1 MNILLVY
8 PEKENNTRS
17 LLYNLGLNL
26 RRKNTDPLELV
37 EISIELPIPWKRK
50 LVDLNQK
57 KLKKKDI
64 LWADLIIVKASENQI
79 KSATDVATLCNSFQ
93 KKIIVQSDL
102 NEAPVWSTKNTPH
115 PNFNEALKELIDDK
129 TLASFLDTGF
139 KKNKM
144 LENIEYSLIDFSA
157 RLRNRLQIITD

>member
-17 LLYNLGLNL
+17 LLYKLGLNL
-26 RRKNTDPLELV
+26 RRKNADPLELV
-37 EISIELPIPWKRK
+37 EISIELPITWERK

-57 KLKKKDI
+57 KLQKKDI
-64 LWADLIIVKASENQI
+64 LWADLVIVKANENQM
-79 KSATDVATLCNSFQ
+79 KSAIDVATLCNSFQ

-115 PNFNEALKELIDDK
+115 PSFNEALKELIDDK

-139 KKNKM
+139 KKNKT
-144 LENIEYSLIDFSA
+144 LENIEYSLIGFSA
-157 RLRNRLQIITD
+157 RLRSQLQIITD